1 MLLVSSTY
9 PDELLEV
16 DDSCPHCLD
25 HIRVTIEGGLVRSA
39 EPDSAHAFYGG
50 G

>member
-9 PDELLEV
+9 QDDSLEI

-25 HIRVTIEGGLVRSA
+25 RITLTIERGEVHSA
-39 EPDSAHAFYGG
+39 RPNSAYAFYGG

>member
-9 PDELLEV
+9 QTDRLDIE
-16 DDSCPHCLD
+16 DSCPHCLD
-25 HIRVTIEGGLVRSA
+25 HLTLTIENSKLTRL
-39 EPDSAHAFYGG
+39 EPEPIYAFYGG

>member
-9 PDELLEV
+9 QTDRLDIE
-16 DDSCPHCLD
+16 DSCPHCLD
-25 HIRVTIEGGLVRSA
+25 RLTLTIENSKLTTT
-39 EPDSAHAFYGG
+39 EPTSIYAFYGG

>member
-9 PDELLEV
+9 QNERLDIE
-16 DDSCPHCLD
+16 DSCPHCLD
-25 HIRVTIEGGLVRSA
+25 RLTLTIENSKLTKA
-39 EPDSAHAFYGG
+39 EPASIYSFYGG

>member
-9 PDELLEV
+9 PDERLEIE
-16 DDSCPHCLD
+16 DSCPHCLD
-25 HIRVTIEGGLVRSA
+25 RITLTIGGAEVRSA
-39 EPDSAHAFYGG
+39 QPQSAYAFYGG